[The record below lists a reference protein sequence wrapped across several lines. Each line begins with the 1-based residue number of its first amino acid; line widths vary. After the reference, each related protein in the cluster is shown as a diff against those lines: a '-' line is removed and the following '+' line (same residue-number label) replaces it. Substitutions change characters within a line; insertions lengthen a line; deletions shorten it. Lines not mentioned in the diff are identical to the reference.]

1 MISPLSGVL
10 HKKGGK
16 RNSPDPER
24 SVWGYFSDPTRVR
37 LKSYPLAPAACQAS
51 RKGPQRLPFPPC
63 NPHVRGG
70 RAGPKKARRGRRRE
84 REEKENAKDLA
95 VMARGRRSA

>member
-1 MISPLSGVL
+1 MIRPLSSVL
-10 HKKGGK
+10 HEKGGK

-51 RKGPQRLPFPPC
+51 RRGPQRLPSPPSH
-63 NPHVRGG
+63 PLEKGR
-70 RAGPKKARRGRRRE
+70 RAGPINPSERIKE
-84 REEKENAKDLA
+84 REENTKLSAQCRRRNA
-95 VMARGRRSA
+95 